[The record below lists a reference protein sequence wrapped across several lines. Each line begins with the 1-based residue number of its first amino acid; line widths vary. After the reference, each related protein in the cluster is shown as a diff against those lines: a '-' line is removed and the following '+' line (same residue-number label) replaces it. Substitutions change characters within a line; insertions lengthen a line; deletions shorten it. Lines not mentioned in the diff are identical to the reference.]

1 MSASLRLR
9 LGVVAAGLSF
19 LLLSYAIA
27 QQGTVVNNNPA
38 DAIAPGQTDRAAI
51 QQADPSTAP
60 GYVRSTG
67 EVNQNRTN
75 YRAAQVAAGGQHQVV
90 DHFLAACLLGQ
101 NKAEVE
107 LSQIALQKSEN
118 AEVKQFAQ
126 KMIQDHQKLIDQ
138 LQPLAMMQGGANRGV
153 SSILGG
159 NSESQGTS
167 ETTEGRSSDTTAL
180 PGSSGASQTLA
191 PTGRSA
197 TASSANATT
206 EITASPNVT
215 TTAAVGS
222 PVHQLMQINRQIN
235 ERCLQMA
242 KEELQQKSGAE
253 FDKCYVGN
261 AIGMHGHAL
270 AALEVIGKQTQGT
283 LAQVAQQ
290 AQPTVQQH
298 FDSAK
303 QLMKQLEGQ
312 SSATGTQA
320 QREANRTE

>member
-1 MSASLRLR
+1 MRAARRQATNRPDRLTEQPPSKLILRLPP
-9 LGVVAAGLSF
+9 AASRTIG
-19 LLLSYAIA
+19 
-27 QQGTVVNNNPA
+27 
-38 DAIAPGQTDRAAI
+38 D
-51 QQADPSTAP
+51 
-60 GYVRSTG
+60 
-67 EVNQNRTN
+67 VNQNRTN
-75 YRAAQVAAGGQHQVV
+75 YRAAQAAAGGPNAVV

-126 KMIQDHQKLIDQ
+126 KMITDHQKMIEQ
-138 LQPLAMMQGGANRGV
+138 LQPLAMMQGGANRGA

-159 NSESQGTS
+159 NSESQGRS
-167 ETTEGRSSDTTAL
+167 EATEGRTSDTTAL
-180 PGSSGASQTLA
+180 PGSSGASQTI
-191 PTGRSA
+191 PPSGTSA
-197 TASSANATT
+197 AVPPATATT
-206 EITASPNVT
+206 ENCDRDGNSSRWRCAM
-215 TTAAVGS
+215 
-222 PVHQLMQINRQIN
+222 HQLMQIDRQIN

-242 KEELQQKSGAE
+242 KDELQQKSGAE

-298 FDSAK
+298 FDHAK

-312 SSATGTQA
+312 PSATGTQA
-320 QREANRTE
+320 QRDTNRTE

>member
-1 MSASLRLR
+1 MSASLRVR
-9 LGVVAAGLSF
+9 FGVVAAGLTC
-19 LLLSYAIA
+19 LLLSYAVA
-27 QQGTVVNNNPA
+27 EQELS
-38 DAIAPGQTDRAAI
+38 PGQTDRSTA

-60 GYVRSTG
+60 SGIRTTG
-67 EVNQNRTN
+67 ELDQNRTN
-75 YRAAQVAAGGQHQVV
+75 YRAAQAAAGGPNVVV

-107 LSQIALQKSEN
+107 LSQIALQRSEN

-126 KMIQDHQKLIDQ
+126 KMITDHQKMIDQ
-138 LQPLAMMQGGANRGV
+138 LQPLAMAQGGANRGA

-159 NSESQGTS
+159 NSESQGRS
-167 ETTEGRSSDTTAL
+167 ETTEGRTSDTTAV
-180 PGSSGASQTLA
+180 PGSAGASQTLP
-191 PTGRSA
+191 PTGTSA
-197 TASSANATT
+197 AIPPATATT
-206 EITASPNVT
+206 EITASPNAT
-215 TTAAVGS
+215 TTATGGGAL
-222 PVHQLMQINRQIN
+222 HQLMQIDRQIN

-261 AIGMHGHAL
+261 AIGMHAHAL

-298 FDSAK
+298 FDNAK
-303 QLMKQLEGQ
+303 QLMKQLEAQ
-312 SSATGTQA
+312 PNAAGTQA
-320 QREANRTE
+320 QRDTNRTE

>member
-1 MSASLRLR
+1 MSASLRVR
-9 LGVVAAGLSF
+9 FGVVAAGLTC
-19 LLLSYAIA
+19 LLLSYAA
-27 QQGTVVNNNPA
+27 AEQEQAV
-38 DAIAPGQTDRAAI
+38 GQTDRATA

-60 GYVRSTG
+60 GSTQAIG
-67 EVNQNRTN
+67 DVNQNRTN
-75 YRAAQVAAGGQHQVV
+75 YRAAQTAAGGPNVVV
-90 DHFLAACLLGQ
+90 DHFLAGCLLGQ
-101 NKAEVE
+101 SKAEVE

-126 KMIQDHQKLIDQ
+126 KMIADHQKMIEQ
-138 LQPLAMMQGGANRGV
+138 LQPLAAMHGGANRAA

-159 NSESQGTS
+159 TSESQGRS
-167 ETTEGRSSDTTAL
+167 EATEGRTSDTIAL
-180 PGSSGASQTLA
+180 PGSAGATQTITPSGTSAA
-191 PTGRSA
+191 IPPVSA
-197 TASSANATT
+197 TAEAATT
-206 EITASPNVT
+206 SP
-215 TTAAVGS
+215 AGS
-222 PVHQLMQINRQIN
+222 GAVHQLMQIERQIN

-242 KEELQQKSGAE
+242 KDELQQKTGAE

-298 FDSAK
+298 FDHAK

-312 SSATGTQA
+312 ASATGTQA
-320 QREANRTE
+320 QRDANRTE

>member
-1 MSASLRLR
+1 MSASLRAR
-9 LGVVAAGLSF
+9 FGVLAAGLSC
-19 LLLSYAIA
+19 LLLSYATA
-27 QQGTVVNNNPA
+27 EQAPS
-38 DAIAPGQTDRAAI
+38 PGQTDRSTV

-60 GYVRSTG
+60 GSERAIG

-75 YRAAQVAAGGQHQVV
+75 YRAAHAAVGGQNGVV
-90 DHFLAACLLGQ
+90 DHFLANCMLGQ

-107 LSQIALQKSEN
+107 LSQIALQRSEN

-126 KMIQDHQKLIDQ
+126 KMITDHQKMIDQ
-138 LQPLAMMQGGANRGV
+138 LQPLAMAQGGANRGT

-159 NSESQGTS
+159 NSESQGRS
-167 ETTEGRSSDTTAL
+167 ETTVGRTTDTTAL
-180 PGSSGASQTLA
+180 PGSAGASQTI
-191 PTGRSA
+191 PPSDT
-197 TASSANATT
+197 TAAVPPVNATT
-206 EITASPNVT
+206 EITASAPA
-215 TTAAVGS
+215 TTAGVSAVR
-222 PVHQLMQINRQIN
+222 QLMQIERQIN

-242 KEELQQKSGAE
+242 RDEMQKKTGAE

-261 AIGMHGHAL
+261 AIGAHAHAL

-298 FDSAK
+298 FDQAK

-312 SSATGTQA
+312 SSAAGTQA
-320 QREANRTE
+320 QRDTNRTE